1 MTKFPNPISTIISE
15 QLNAVMKFYSI
26 NEKDNIDFVLIP
38 SLLNENLNSSDE
50 TISFW
55 QTPMISGRRLAYESC
70 LEFLSTHANT
80 APIWINTYHH
90 DNLLILEFSKRF
102 RKINV
107 IKEVNTNNKFSPFK
121 ITPNESFDFSRIDE
135 RKSIIRALLF
145 GALITD
151 IERDKINATISE
163 NEFLDFLETHF
174 NSYRYYPQLYNH
186 YNLGDKN
193 YSSYVIERDFE
204 KHTFRMFKN
213 DEHQTELIANQSLK
227 EIALIYLEKELNW
240 KIGEIKIKP

>member
-1 MTKFPNPISTIISE
+1 MTKFPNPISALISE

-26 NEKDNIDFVLIP
+26 NEKDSIDFVLIP
-38 SLLNENLNSSDE
+38 SLINENLNSSDE

-70 LEFLSTHANT
+70 LEFLSTHVNT

-107 IKEVNTNNKFSPFK
+107 INEVNTNNTFSPFK
-121 ITPNESFDFSRIDE
+121 IATNESFDFSRIDE

-145 GALITD
+145 GALTTD

-163 NEFLDFLETHF
+163 NEFLDFLENHF

-186 YNLGDKN
+186 YKLGDKN
-193 YSSYVIERDFE
+193 YSSFVIERDFE

-213 DEHQTELIANQSLK
+213 DEHQTELIANKSLK

-240 KIGEIKIKP
+240 KIGEIKIEP